1 MNKILNLN
9 VSEVEDLAD
18 SFVQQQ
24 SNFDNTND
32 KSNSASR
39 TLTRQNKKVDA
50 DKGEWETNMIF
61 VDNSVDV
68 ADATIYDQDA

>member
-32 KSNSASR
+32 KSSSASR

>member
-32 KSNSASR
+32 KSSSASR

-50 DKGEWETNMIF
+50 DKGEWETNMVF

-68 ADATIYDQDA
+68 ADAAIYDQDA